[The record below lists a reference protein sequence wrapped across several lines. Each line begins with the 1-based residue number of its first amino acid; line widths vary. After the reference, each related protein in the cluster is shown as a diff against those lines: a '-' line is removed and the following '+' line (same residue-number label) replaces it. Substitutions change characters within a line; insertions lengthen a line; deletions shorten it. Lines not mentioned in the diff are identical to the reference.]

1 MKKFYLTLVTLLL
14 LITFINNVS
23 YSQNDNKGKF
33 KALVKEKLIEKLSIS
48 DSIADI
54 YMGLYTKNAN
64 EIKKLNQEKR
74 ELMKEIE
81 NNYDA
86 SDIQDKIDRLLAIDI
101 QIDNIKKEFITEL
114 NSFLT
119 PKQIAQSIIFQRNLR
134 LYLQKEIKKRKNQ
147 DN

>member
-1 MKKFYLTLVTLLL
+1 MNKFYLTLVTLLL

-86 SDIQDKIDRLLAIDI
+86 LDIQDKIDRLLAIDI
-101 QIDNIKKEFITEL
+101 QIDNIKKEFINEL
-114 NSFLT
+114 KSFLT